1 MIKINYSRVDFPQ
14 LFGQAKDSL
23 EHIKHSPA
31 PSFETTKTD
40 LKSLVGQLS
49 KFKRFKN
56 IILVANG
63 GSRTSARA
71 FYHGLADFRN
81 KVNLKFLT
89 SAEPRVITSYRK
101 NFKKTNT
108 LVLVISKSG
117 DNINNI
123 EPLMFFLDYKVL
135 VVTGAQPS
143 TLRLIAEKKKWPI
156 IEHPEVGGRFSGLT
170 ACGLVPAGLL
180 GLDLKKIIAGAES
193 AHRKYSRSAKPEDND
208 ALKLALYLAELGNKG
223 FSEIFA
229 SIYSSS
235 LVALLPLMVQ
245 LFHETYGKGGKGQT
259 LFGDYSPES
268 QHHTNQRFFGG
279 PHNVIGLILSEEKM
293 DTDLKLSVP
302 APLQKIS
309 FRGYELGKLNGLTG
323 SQTLDY
329 DRGGVL
335 GHCREKKIPTAEVRI
350 DKLTQESFAEL
361 MVFWQ
366 YYAMYA
372 AELRG
377 LNPFDQPEVERA
389 KQLGLE
395 LRVDRG
401 APSKK

>member
-1 MIKINYSRVDFPQ
+1 MLKINYSRVDFPQ
-14 LFGQAKDSL
+14 LFNRANDSL
-23 EHIKHSPA
+23 NRIRKSPA

-40 LKSLVGQLS
+40 LKFLTSQVA
-49 KFKRFKN
+49 KFKKFKN
-56 IILVANG
+56 IILIANG

-81 KVNLKFLT
+81 KVGLKFLT
-89 SAEPRVITSYRK
+89 SAEPRLINNLRK
-101 NFKKTNT
+101 NFKKSNT

-135 VVTGAQPS
+135 AVTGSQPS
-143 TLRLIAEKKKWPI
+143 TLRSIAEKRKWPI

-170 ACGLVPAGLL
+170 ACGLVPAALL
-180 GLDLKKIIAGAES
+180 GLDIKKITQGAET
-193 AHRKYSRSAKPEDND
+193 AYKKYSRSAKPEDND
-208 ALKLALYLAELGNKG
+208 ALKLALYLADLGNKG

-235 LVALLPLMVQ
+235 LVALLPLMIQ
-245 LFHETYGKGGKGQT
+245 LFHETYSKAGHGQT
-259 LFGDYSPES
+259 IFGDYSPES

-279 PHNVIGLILSEEKM
+279 PHNVIGLLLSEEKM
-293 DTDLKLSVP
+293 EKDIKLNIPANLK
-302 APLQKIS
+302 KIS
-309 FRGYELGKLNGLTG
+309 FRGHELGQLNGLTS
-323 SQTLDY
+323 SQTLAF

-335 GHCREKKIPTAEVRI
+335 GHCREAKIPTAEISV
-350 DKLTQESFAEL
+350 DKITPESFAEL

-366 YYAMYA
+366 YYAIYA

-377 LNPFDQPEVERA
+377 INPFDQPEVEFS
-389 KQLGLE
+389 KKIGLE
-395 LRVDRG
+395 LRVNRQ
-401 APSKK
+401 AAKK